1 MTRSKIQKIGTIIV
15 PPGVIVAKHEKI
27 AVDYLAAKLS
37 YDVTFLVPDR
47 RKGRKTPDI
56 QMLNLL

>member
-1 MTRSKIQKIGTIIV
+1 MAKKRIGIIIV

-27 AVDYLAAKLS
+27 AVDYLAAALS

-47 RKGRKTPDI
+47 RKGRRRRT
-56 QMLNLL
+56 